1 MAHAVAV
8 WHLVE
13 AVLRRDRTD
22 LHGFEQDIIARV
34 ALVRHRQVASDP
46 VHSKASDK
54 RSGCSVFVPL
64 ALRADKQQAP
74 FLCPTSFKRGWTEPA
89 VISVYTCLNDH
100 SVYLLCQ
107 VRMPVGSPS
116 AVQD

>member
-1 MAHAVAV
+1 
-8 WHLVE
+8 
-13 AVLRRDRTD
+13 
-22 LHGFEQDIIARV
+22 
-34 ALVRHRQVASDP
+34 
-46 VHSKASDK
+46 
-54 RSGCSVFVPL
+54 
-64 ALRADKQQAP
+64 
-74 FLCPTSFKRGWTEPA
+74 LCPTSFKRGWTEPA